1 MFSKDYLTPSLK
13 VQLATEERNMVA
25 HLFNSLHTED
35 SLLQKQAQQQ
45 NFNSSNGR
53 FLQKFSLSLK
63 TKQQYRKTN
72 WKKTTLDNVL
82 KAIPTTTV
90 SSAAEHVCR
99 LTQNGAA
106 KNILRVEVSGELCL
120 AV

>member
-35 SLLQKQAQQQ
+35 SLLQKQAGQQ

-53 FLQKFSLSLK
+53 FLQKIFFIAED
-63 TKQQYRKTN
+63 
-72 WKKTTLDNVL
+72 KTTV
-82 KAIPTTTV
+82 
-90 SSAAEHVCR
+90 
-99 LTQNGAA
+99 
-106 KNILRVEVSGELCL
+106 
-120 AV
+120 